1 MKNHA
6 DITTTLQAEAT
17 AASARLGTDIRVS
30 YIGNCDSRSDNRLWG
45 VRVEGI
51 RGGYHYNNTL
61 STPEY
66 RTENLAALLAYVE
79 NGGIDETIAK
89 AKGRWDAEGQFHS
102 GYRFSPVRDVW
113 GEVVE
118 TPAQVAAALAGVKP
132 SHILNPEVWP
142 GRNSNNEDA

>member
-1 MKNHA
+1 MKNHT
-6 DITTTLQAEAT
+6 DITTALQAEAK

-30 YIGNCDSRSDNRLWG
+30 YIGNCDSRSDHRLWG
-45 VRVEGI
+45 VVVEGI

-66 RTENLAALLAYVE
+66 RTENLADLLAYVE
-79 NGGIDETIAK
+79 NGGIEETIGK
-89 AKGRWDAEGQFHS
+89 AKGRWNPDGQFHS

-118 TPAQVAAALAGVKP
+118 TPAQVEAALAGIEAIEFTP
-132 SHILNPEVWP
+132 RTS
-142 GRNSNNEDA
+142 RAARS

>member
-6 DITTTLQAEAT
+6 DITTTLQAEAK
-17 AASARLGTDIRVS
+17 AACERLGTDIRVS
-30 YIGNCDSRSDNRLWG
+30 YIGNCDSRSDNRLWS
-45 VRVEGI
+45 VNVEGI
-51 RGGYHYNNTL
+51 RGGFHYNNTL

-66 RTENLAALLAYVE
+66 RTENLADLLAYVE
-79 NGGIDETIAK
+79 NGGIEETIAK

-118 TPAQVAAALAGVKP
+118 TPAQVEAALAGIEAIEFVP
-132 SHILNPEVWP
+132 WTRTS
-142 GRNSNNEDA
+142 R